1 MVHLKSLVKGSKRIG
16 GGEWA
21 EEWGEE
27 RQNVGKE
34 VRVGRRAL
42 ERENGNGGTAEERN
56 REMRKRGEGGQARAG
71 RGRGMPRIG

>member
-1 MVHLKSLVKGSKRIG
+1 MVHLKSLVKGLKRIG

-27 RQNVGKE
+27 RQNAGKE

-42 ERENGNGGTAEERN
+42 ERKNGNSGRAE
-56 REMRKRGEGGQARAG
+56 
-71 RGRGMPRIG
+71 